1 MSGAPQIAIL
11 ITGAPVS
18 QVLDTRGGY
27 AEIFAALL
35 EEDWS
40 GEVNA
45 FDVRDGCFPP
55 MDSALHGVIITGSAA
70 NVPDQEPWMVVAQEW
85 LRVLVSKGVPTF
97 GVCFGHQLLAQALGG
112 EVRLNP
118 KGREMSTVEVE
129 CTAEDPLFAGV
140 SARFTANACHV
151 DTVAVLP
158 EAARALASSD
168 SDDHQCIRFTPSC
181 YGVQFHP
188 EFDRE
193 IMRGYVRGR
202 AGVIVEEGGD
212 PLELSERASDTPM
225 SQRLLHNFV
234 TQLVIDRPA

>member
-85 LRVLVSKGVPTF
+85 LRVLVRRV
-97 GVCFGHQLLAQALGG
+97 
-112 EVRLNP
+112 
-118 KGREMSTVEVE
+118 
-129 CTAEDPLFAGV
+129 
-140 SARFTANACHV
+140 AR
-151 DTVAVLP
+151 
-158 EAARALASSD
+158 
-168 SDDHQCIRFTPSC
+168 
-181 YGVQFHP
+181 
-188 EFDRE
+188 
-193 IMRGYVRGR
+193 
-202 AGVIVEEGGD
+202 
-212 PLELSERASDTPM
+212 
-225 SQRLLHNFV
+225 
-234 TQLVIDRPA
+234 

>member
-11 ITGAPVS
+11 ITGEPVPLIQS
-18 QVLDTRGGY
+18 TRGGFG
-27 AEIFAALL
+27 EIFAALL
-35 EEDWS
+35 KESWA

-45 FDVRDGCFPP
+45 YDIRDGCFPP
-55 MDSALHGVIITGSAA
+55 MDSSLQGVIITGSAA
-70 NVPDQEPWMVVAQEW
+70 NVPDQEPWMIVAQEW
-85 LRVLVSKGVPTF
+85 LRVLVPRGVPTF

-118 KGREMSTVEVE
+118 KGREISTVEVE
-129 CTAEDPLFAGV
+129 RSTDDPIFDGVRKSFA
-140 SARFTANACHV
+140 ANSCHV

-158 EAARALASSD
+158 EAACALASSE

-188 EFDRE
+188 EFDEE
-193 IMRGYVRGR
+193 IMRGYVHGR
-202 AGVIVEEGGD
+202 AELIINEGGD
-212 PLELSERASDTPM
+212 PEALSERASETPM

-234 TQLVIDRPA
+234 TQLVTESPA

>member
-1 MSGAPQIAIL
+1 MSDAPQIAIL
-11 ITGAPVS
+11 VTGDPVPE
-18 QVLDTRGGY
+18 VRAKRGGFG
-27 AEIFAALL
+27 EIFAALL
-35 EEDWS
+35 KESWS

-45 FDVRDGCFPP
+45 YDIRDGCFPP
-55 MDSALHGVIITGSAA
+55 MDSSLQGVIITGSAA
-70 NVPDQEPWMVVAQEW
+70 NVPNQEPWMVVAQEW
-85 LRVLVSKGVPTF
+85 LRVLVLKGVPTF

-118 KGREMSTVEVE
+118 KGREISTVEVE
-129 CTAEDPLFAGV
+129 RSADDPIFDGVRKSFA
-140 SARFTANACHV
+140 ANSCHV

-188 EFDRE
+188 EFDEE
-193 IMRGYVRGR
+193 IMRGYVHGR
-202 AGVIVEEGGD
+202 AELIMNEGGD
-212 PLELSERASDTPM
+212 PEALSERASETPM

-234 TQLVIDRPA
+234 TQLVTESPA

>member
-1 MSGAPQIAIL
+1 MSDAPQIAIL
-11 ITGAPVS
+11 VTGDPVPE
-18 QVLDTRGGY
+18 VRAKRGGFG
-27 AEIFAALL
+27 EIFAALL
-35 EEDWS
+35 KESWS

-45 FDVRDGCFPP
+45 YDIRDGCFPP
-55 MDSALHGVIITGSAA
+55 MDSSLQGVIITGSAA
-70 NVPDQEPWMVVAQEW
+70 NVPNQEPWMVVAQEW
-85 LRVLVSKGVPTF
+85 LRVLVLKGVPTF

-118 KGREMSTVEVE
+118 KGREISTVEVE
-129 CTAEDPLFAGV
+129 RSTDDPIFDGVRKSFA
-140 SARFTANACHV
+140 ANSCHV

-188 EFDRE
+188 EFDEE
-193 IMRGYVRGR
+193 IMRGYVHGR
-202 AGVIVEEGGD
+202 AELIINEGGD
-212 PLELSERASDTPM
+212 PEALSERASETPM

-234 TQLVIDRPA
+234 TQLVTESPA